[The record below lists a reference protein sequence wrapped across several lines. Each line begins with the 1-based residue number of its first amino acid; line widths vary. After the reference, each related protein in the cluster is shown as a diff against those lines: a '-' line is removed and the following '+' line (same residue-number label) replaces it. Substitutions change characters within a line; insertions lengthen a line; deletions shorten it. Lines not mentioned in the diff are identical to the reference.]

1 MSDLEFYCWWTVISA
16 GLVRIG
22 YLLDLWSNR
31 RQRSTRYRR
40 NNPGVANVEALLR
53 RRMDNDLSR

>member
-16 GLVRIG
+16 GLVTIG

-31 RQRSTRYRR
+31 RRRSTKY
-40 NNPGVANVEALLR
+40 
-53 RRMDNDLSR
+53 